1 MEKLI
6 SYLTS
11 SVQTKEKELNK
22 EIFNKLF
29 YKYSKPNDD
38 IK

>member
-11 SVQTKEKELNK
+11 SVQAKDQETN
-22 EIFNKLF
+22 N
-29 YKYSKPNDD
+29 
-38 IK
+38 

>member
-11 SVQTKEKELNK
+11 SVQAKDQETNNQLDDELNK
-22 EIFNKLF
+22 LSDVED
-29 YKYSKPNDD
+29 YT
-38 IK
+38 